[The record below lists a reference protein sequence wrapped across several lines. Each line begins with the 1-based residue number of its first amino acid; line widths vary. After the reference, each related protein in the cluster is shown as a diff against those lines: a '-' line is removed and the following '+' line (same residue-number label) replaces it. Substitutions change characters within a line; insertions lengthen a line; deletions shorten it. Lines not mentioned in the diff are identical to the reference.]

1 MITKVIFICALI
13 ILQNI
18 FLINPVYADQEYIEV
33 DKIIAIVETQT
44 ITNSELNKKKESI
57 KKALSQKGDAIPSDK
72 KITKLSLDQLI
83 TEKLVIEYALM
94 QGININD
101 ERLNNVIN
109 NIATSNNISNEELI
123 KEIERDGSSFSD
135 FRENIRIQ
143 LIFEQVKKRIISA
156 NLKISEFEID
166 NYIEL
171 QKERAPT
178 KYNYSHIFI
187 ENIKDGADD
196 ANVEV
201 TKNKLIKVIN
211 QLKEKKFEEVAIDYS
226 DGPMASKGGLIGS
239 KVIDDIPDIFIESL
253 KSMNIGETSEQ
264 IKSTGG
270 YHLIKLNKIEAFE
283 MEKIVVRQ
291 STTKQILLKK
301 NQIISE
307 DEIEKKLSNIRNL
320 IIEGMSFSEAAER
333 YSEDGS
339 AANQGDLGWLN
350 PGDTIPEFEKEMDNL
365 RIDEI
370 SQPIKTALGWHLIQV
385 NERREKD
392 LSSESLRQ
400 RVKEGLLKQ
409 KTEIRFK
416 DWVKTLREGAHIEIW
431 LYDN

>member
-1 MITKVIFICALI
+1 MTIKVIFICALT

-211 QLKEKKFEEVAIDYS
+211 QLKEKNFEEVAIDYS
-226 DGPMASKGGLIGS
+226 DGPMASKGGLIG
-239 KVIDDIPDIFIESL
+239 
-253 KSMNIGETSEQ
+253 
-264 IKSTGG
+264 
-270 YHLIKLNKIEAFE
+270 
-283 MEKIVVRQ
+283 
-291 STTKQILLKK
+291 
-301 NQIISE
+301 
-307 DEIEKKLSNIRNL
+307 
-320 IIEGMSFSEAAER
+320 
-333 YSEDGS
+333 
-339 AANQGDLGWLN
+339 
-350 PGDTIPEFEKEMDNL
+350 
-365 RIDEI
+365 
-370 SQPIKTALGWHLIQV
+370 
-385 NERREKD
+385 
-392 LSSESLRQ
+392 
-400 RVKEGLLKQ
+400 
-409 KTEIRFK
+409 
-416 DWVKTLREGAHIEIW
+416 
-431 LYDN
+431 